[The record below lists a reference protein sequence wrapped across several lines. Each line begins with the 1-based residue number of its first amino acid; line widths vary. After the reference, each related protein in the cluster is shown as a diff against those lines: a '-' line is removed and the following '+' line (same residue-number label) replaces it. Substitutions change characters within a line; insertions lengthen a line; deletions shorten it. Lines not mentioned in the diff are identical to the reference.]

1 MYELIKRLK
10 NDLYCIVGVVNVNVN
25 KKTQEKEFNITAR
38 TNEQQ
43 ILKNMQN
50 SIKRSHNMVNNGGG
64 KVTKPT
70 PTSTVEYTASNLE
83 TSDNVQCDQTVDV
96 KATERLEAIINNV
109 MANELDNSASTREEQ
124 ILRKQQIL
132 QELQKVEKELQ
143 EKAQAQL
150 ILSAH
155 HQLEQQ
161 QQQQQLHQVLQQG
174 AKALQN
180 KLEAQRKQEELT
192 TPDDLTME
200 ELGIESSVD
209 PEPSN
214 DLDKQISTILTT
226 DGSTAVGQIVF
237 PNIPYEGIIPVTCSQ
252 PSEDQSQQ
260 GENRDMWA
268 RNNGNTPKRSAKK
281 NSLVARN
288 NQTVT
293 STTATVTTSA
303 SIVNGNLTPEQENGM
318 SFCNM

>member
-1 MYELIKRLK
+1 M
-10 NDLYCIVGVVNVNVN
+10 NVNVN

-64 KVTKPT
+64 KVSKPTSNTPTT
-70 PTSTVEYTASNLE
+70 PTSAVEYTASNLE
-83 TSDNVQCDQTVDV
+83 QETSENVQSDQTVDV

-132 QELQKVEKELQ
+132 HELQKVEKELQ

-180 KLEAQRKQEELT
+180 KLRKHDELT

-200 ELGIESSVD
+200 EIGIESSVD

-214 DLDKQISTILTT
+214 DLDKQISSILTT

-237 PNIPYEGIIPVTCSQ
+237 PNIPYEGIIPVTSSQ
-252 PSEDQSQQ
+252 PTEDQQ
-260 GENRDMWA
+260 GENKDMWA
-268 RNNGNTPKRSAKK
+268 RNNGNTPKRTIKK
-281 NSLVARN
+281 NTLVARN

-303 SIVNGNLTPEQENGM
+303 SVVNGNLTPEQENGKLGF
-318 SFCNM
+318 SCNSSKMKRKP